1 MKLVRKE
8 IGVFPDARYRFLEP
22 PRECVDAKTI
32 FLNELKV
39 LTMFKDR
46 RLIAVY
52 YMREILHA
60 MGVPRAEK
68 ICEWFYKEMPDN
80 GYLEMDYLTG
90 RLSFCLLEK
99 I

>member
-1 MKLVRKE
+1 MRLVRKE

-22 PRECVDAKTI
+22 PRACIDDKTI

-39 LTMFKDR
+39 LTMFKDQ
-46 RLIAVY
+46 RLMAVY
-52 YMREILHA
+52 YMREILCA
-60 MGVPRAEK
+60 IGVPQSEK
-68 ICEWFYKEMPDN
+68 LLEWFYKEMPDT

-90 RLSFCLLEK
+90 RLSFCFVEK

>member
-1 MKLVRKE
+1 
-8 IGVFPDARYRFLEP
+8 
-22 PRECVDAKTI
+22 
-32 FLNELKV
+32 
-39 LTMFKDR
+39 
-46 RLIAVY
+46 
-52 YMREILHA
+52 
-60 MGVPRAEK
+60 MGVPRADK